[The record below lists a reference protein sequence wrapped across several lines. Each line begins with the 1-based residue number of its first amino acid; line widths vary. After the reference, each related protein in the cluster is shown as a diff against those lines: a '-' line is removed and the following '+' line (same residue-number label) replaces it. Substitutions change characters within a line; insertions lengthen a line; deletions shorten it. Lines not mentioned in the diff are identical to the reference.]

1 MKGFKIAAYSFLV
14 SASLWSCIPSYSAY
28 PKEYNHAKADFEKQK
43 AFVVNKDLKREFEI
57 LKHSDIYEI
66 VDDSTQT
73 AKITLHLMKTYTPPC
88 GNPMIGS
95 MITVG
100 LLPSGFPYDIVYSY
114 DVAGNSETKNYH
126 YKLQVYQ
133 SLWLFNIFRLGRTF
147 SKQSGKALLGSYI
160 ASNK

>member
-1 MKGFKIAAYSFLV
+1 MKVFKIAICSFLV

-28 PKEYNHAKADFEKQK
+28 PKEYNRAKADFPKQK
-43 AFVVNKDLKREFEI
+43 AFVVNKNLEREFNI

-66 VDDSTQT
+66 VEDSTNA
-73 AKITLHLMKTYTPPC
+73 AKITLHPMMTRTPSC

-100 LLPSGFPYDIVYSY
+100 LLPSGFPYDISYSY
-114 DVAGNSETKNYH
+114 DVAENSTTKNYQ

-133 SLWLFNIFRLGRTF
+133 SLWLFNIFRLGKTF

>member
-1 MKGFKIAAYSFLV
+1 MKVFKISVYSFLI
-14 SASLWSCIPSYSAY
+14 SASLCSCIPSYSAY
-28 PKEYNHAKADFEKQK
+28 PKEYNHAKADFQKQK
-43 AFVVNKDLKREFEI
+43 AFVVNRDLKKEFEI

-66 VDDSTQT
+66 VEDSTNVS
-73 AKITLHLMKTYTPPC
+73 KITLHPMKTYTPPC

-100 LLPSGFPYDIVYSY
+100 LLPSAFPYDIVYSY
-114 DVAGNSETKNYH
+114 DVAENSATKNYQ

-160 ASNK
+160 AYNK

>member
-1 MKGFKIAAYSFLV
+1 MFTIAIYSFLTSV
-14 SASLWSCIPSYSAY
+14 SLWSCIPSYTAY
-28 PKEYNHAKADFEKQK
+28 PKEYNGAKADFSKQK
-43 AFVVNKDLKREFEI
+43 AFVVNKDLKKEYDI
-57 LKHSDIYEI
+57 LKHSGIYEI
-66 VDDSTQT
+66 VEDSTNA
-73 AKITLHLMKTYTPPC
+73 AKITLHPMLTRTPSC

-95 MITVG
+95 MITLG
-100 LLPSGFPYDIVYSY
+100 LLPSGFPYTIAYSY
-114 DVAGNSETKNYH
+114 DAAENRTTKNYQ

>member
-1 MKGFKIAAYSFLV
+1 MKGFKIAVYSFLV
-14 SASLWSCIPSYSAY
+14 SASLLSCIPSYSAY
-28 PKEYNHAKADFEKQK
+28 PKEYNHAKADFKKQK
-43 AFVVNKDLKREFEI
+43 AFVVNKELKNEFEI

-73 AKITLHLMKTYTPPC
+73 AKITLHPMKTYTPPC

-114 DVAGNSETKNYH
+114 DVAENSETKNYQ

>member
-1 MKGFKIAAYSFLV
+1 MFKLVTYSFLISV
-14 SASLWSCIPSYSAY
+14 SLSSCIPAYSASS
-28 PKEYNHAKADFEKQK
+28 KEYNQAKVNFTKKK
-43 AFVVNKDLKREFEI
+43 AFVVNKELKTEFNI

-66 VDDSTQT
+66 VEDSTD
-73 AKITLHLMKTYTPPC
+73 AARITLYPMKTHTPPC

-100 LLPSGFPYDIVYSY
+100 LLPSGFPYDISYSY
-114 DVAGNSETKNYH
+114 DVAENSTTKKYQ
-126 YKLQVYQ
+126 YQLQVYQ
-133 SLWLFNIFRLGRTF
+133 SLWLFNIFRLGKTF

>member
-1 MKGFKIAAYSFLV
+1 MIFKLVTYSFFISV
-14 SASLWSCIPSYSAY
+14 SLSSCIPSYSAY
-28 PKEYNHAKADFEKQK
+28 PKEYNRVKADFTKQK
-43 AFVVNKDLKREFEI
+43 AFVVNKELKREFNI
-57 LKHSDIYEI
+57 LKHADIYEI
-66 VDDSTQT
+66 VEDSTNA
-73 AKITLHLMKTYTPPC
+73 AKITLHPMETRTPSC

-100 LLPSGFPYDIVYSY
+100 LLPSGFPYDISYSY
-114 DVAGNSETKNYH
+114 DVTENSTTKNYQ
-126 YKLQVYQ
+126 YQLKVYQ